1 VKEVGTMAL
10 EEVMKDIP
18 FRSWRGERN
27 IPVRRIIYDTRKVET
42 GDLFCT
48 WVGRGEDG
56 NRRVNEAI
64 DKGAV
69 AIIMEREPEEWPE
82 CPCIVVGS
90 GRRTLGLAAANRWK
104 HPATSLRVIGI
115 TGTNGKSS
123 TAFLLHHFLEWA
135 GIKSG
140 LIGTIEYR
148 LGDRVEPAVRTT
160 PEGSDIHEMMATM
173 REAGCSSAV
182 MEVSSHALDQGRVEG
197 IAFAGALFTNLS
209 PDHLD
214 YHRDMESYFL
224 AKARLFQQIAPGGF
238 AVLPF
243 AGDYGKRLRDMLAED
258 VRPLTYGMEEGSDSL
273 ARDVRTFRTGTS
285 FIWEWENHQREVIVP
300 WIGQFNLENTLAAMT
315 AAVAIG
321 CDPDGVVKAAE
332 DAPAVPGRL
341 QRVGQD
347 ELFTIL
353 VDYAHTEDA
362 LKNVLKALLPL
373 KETRIRTLI
382 GCGGDRDQQKRP
394 KMARVACDYSDE
406 VIFTTD
412 NPRNENPAVI
422 LEHMLAGVEGRENY
436 RVIQDRREAI
446 EEFIETAVKGDI
458 ILIAGKGH
466 ESYQEIN
473 GIRHSFS
480 DVEVVRACLKGGR
493 P

>member
-1 VKEVGTMAL
+1 MNEVTTMPL
-10 EEVMKDIP
+10 EEVMENIP
-18 FRSWRGERN
+18 FRVWRGGKT
-27 IPVRRIIYDTRKVET
+27 IPVRRVRYDTRKVEA

-48 WVGRGEDG
+48 WLGRDEDG
-56 NRRVNEAI
+56 HLRIREAVE
-64 DKGAV
+64 KGAA
-69 AIIMEREPEEWPE
+69 AIIVEREPDPWPD

-90 GRRTLGLAAANRWK
+90 GRRTLGLAAANRWD
-104 HPATSLRVIGI
+104 HPAKSLQLAGI

-135 GIKSG
+135 GKKTG

-148 LGDRVEPAVRTT
+148 LGDRIVPAVRTT
-160 PEGSDIHEMMATM
+160 PEGADIQEMLATM
-173 REAGCSSAV
+173 REAGCRAAV

-197 IAFAGALFTNLS
+197 IFFAGALFTNLS

-238 AVLPF
+238 AVLPSV
-243 AGDYGKRLRDMLAED
+243 GDYGRRLRDMLAQD
-258 VRPLTYGMEEGSDSL
+258 VRAFSYGLGEGSDCL

-285 FIWEWENHQREVIVP
+285 FIWQWQDQQWEVIVP

-315 AAVAIG
+315 AAVAMG
-321 CDPDGVVKAAE
+321 CDPEGVVKATA
-332 DAPAVPGRL
+332 DAPVVPGRL
-341 QRVGQD
+341 QRVGED

-362 LKNVLKALLPL
+362 LKNVLESLLPL

-382 GCGGDRDQQKRP
+382 GCGGNRDQQKRP
-394 KMARVACDYSDE
+394 KMAQVACHYSDE

-412 NPRNENPAVI
+412 NPRNEVPAAI
-422 LEHMLAGVEGRENY
+422 LEQMVDGVQGRENY
-436 RVIQDRREAI
+436 RVIEDRGEAI
-446 EEFIETAVKGDI
+446 EELVQTAVQGDI

-473 GIRHSFS
+473 GIRHPFS
-480 DVEVVRACLKGGR
+480 DVEVVNACLRGSR
-493 P
+493 R

>member
-1 VKEVGTMAL
+1 
-10 EEVMKDIP
+10 
-18 FRSWRGERN
+18 
-27 IPVRRIIYDTRKVET
+27 
-42 GDLFCT
+42 
-48 WVGRGEDG
+48 
-56 NRRVNEAI
+56 
-64 DKGAV
+64 
-69 AIIMEREPEEWPE
+69 
-82 CPCIVVGS
+82 
-90 GRRTLGLAAANRWK
+90 
-104 HPATSLRVIGI
+104 
-115 TGTNGKSS
+115 
-123 TAFLLHHFLEWA
+123 
-135 GIKSG
+135 
-140 LIGTIEYR
+140 
-148 LGDRVEPAVRTT
+148 
-160 PEGSDIHEMMATM
+160 
-173 REAGCSSAV
+173 
-182 MEVSSHALDQGRVEG
+182 
-197 IAFAGALFTNLS
+197 
-209 PDHLD
+209 
-214 YHRDMESYFL
+214 
-224 AKARLFQQIAPGGF
+224 
-238 AVLPF
+238 
-243 AGDYGKRLRDMLAED
+243 
-258 VRPLTYGMEEGSDSL
+258 MEEGSDSL

-341 QRVGQD
+341 QRVGED

-412 NPRNENPAVI
+412 NPRNENRAVI
-422 LEHMLAGVEGRENY
+422 LEHMLAGVEGRETY
-436 RVIQDRREAI
+436 PVIPDRREAI

-473 GIRHSFS
+473 GIRHPFS